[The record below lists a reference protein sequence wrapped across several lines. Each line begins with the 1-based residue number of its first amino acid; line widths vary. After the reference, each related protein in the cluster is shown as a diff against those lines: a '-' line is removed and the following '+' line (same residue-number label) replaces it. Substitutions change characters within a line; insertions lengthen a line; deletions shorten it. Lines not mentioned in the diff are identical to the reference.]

1 MTKENTLTIKL
12 TSEQQKQIKDATGKI
27 ITELDLKEL
36 EGVVGGADKTKDEET
51 IRNGTSTLER

>member
-1 MTKENTLTIKL
+1 MSDEKNRLTMQL

-27 ITELDLKEL
+27 VTELDLKEL
-36 EGVVGGADKTKDEET
+36 EGGADKTKDEET